1 MGDKHASAFKDNW
14 GTLKGMLTVKPYAKP
29 KFVKAR
35 QVPYVFKPNVE
46 VELNKLVKDGV
57 LVKCNFSE

>member
-1 MGDKHASAFKDNW
+1 M
-14 GTLKGMLTVKPYAKP
+14 TVKPDAKP

-35 QVPYVFKPNVE
+35 QVPFVFKPNVE